1 MSYDTDPG
9 GRRIPTLVQYCQRV
23 ASAHVDSFERLG
35 DMPETLIRPVLNSCS
50 ADTLRRLQVED
61 PYIASLTSGTKLLR
75 MRVMHTHCLRDADI
89 WKALCLKTWPLLDVE
104 TIEDSL
110 SEWSWQEEYD
120 RRQEQEQQRL
130 QQITAKLRN
139 KRQRDEEQKKASS
152 IKITDKLPPTKKARW
167 GLPSAPKTLFQK
179 TKSDAARLQKGVYS
193 TLMTRPTHQQRTIV
207 SNSASARLPPPPAQ
221 APVASGSRVTV
232 RSVPVPRQPRPA
244 VGPSGVPAP
253 ARAAAVRTTTAGPSS
268 FDFAAS
274 VPPTSAASP
283 PRAPPVESDNR
294 SPPSPSRPPAKKT
307 PGSNLFMPKH
317 RAYSQLPR
325 GVHSKT

>member
-23 ASAHVDSFERLG
+23 ASAHVDSFEGLG
-35 DMPETLIRPVLNSCS
+35 VLPEALIRPILNSCS
-50 ADTLRRLQVED
+50 ADTLRRLQVQD
-61 PYIASLTSGTKLLR
+61 PYIANLTS
-75 MRVMHTHCLRDADI
+75 DI
-89 WKALCLKTWPLLDVE
+89 WKALCLKTWPLLDVQS
-104 TIEDSL
+104 IEESL
-110 SEWSWQEEYD
+110 SEPSWQEEYD
-120 RRQEQEQQRL
+120 RCQEQEQERL

-179 TKSDAARLQKGVYS
+179 TKSDAARMQKGVYS
-193 TLMTRPTHQQRTIV
+193 TLMTRPAYQQRTIV

-221 APVASGSRVTV
+221 TPVASGSRVTV
-232 RSVPVPRQPRPA
+232 RSVAVPRKPRPA
-244 VGPSGVPAP
+244 VGPSGAP
-253 ARAAAVRTTTAGPSS
+253 ARATATQTTAAGPSS
-268 FDFAAS
+268 FDAATS
-274 VPPTSAASP
+274 VPVTSAVGSP

-294 SPPSPSRPPAKKT
+294 SPPPPRPPAKKA
-307 PGSNLFMPKH
+307 PGANLFMPKH